1 MPPRKVLIVDD
12 SKLLHRMFEM
22 MLRQYPLVHAYDGKE
37 ALERLAENGDVD
49 LVLLDMNMPRM
60 NGLELLEAMKV
71 DARFK
76 KIPVVLVTTEGSEE
90 QTQRGLDAGAAAY
103 VKKPFRNEELI
114 AEGFALIFWNA
125 DGTQGEIAPGQGLS
139 QDSSGFYAAG
149 KYAGGDPAV
158 DATLTD
164 GVLRMG
170 PIDGSEAVA
179 VVPLTVQ
186 GAVVGALVI
195 LKLFEHKAKLRPEDR
210 ELLDLL
216 AAHAASALFAAR
228 VYHQTDRKLKTLESL
243 IQLVKRG

>member
-60 NGLELLEAMKV
+60 NGLELLQAMKG

-114 AEGFALIFWNA
+114 AVVQRLTG
-125 DGTQGEIAPGQGLS
+125 
-139 QDSSGFYAAG
+139 AA
-149 KYAGGDPAV
+149 A
-158 DATLTD
+158 
-164 GVLRMG
+164 
-170 PIDGSEAVA
+170 
-179 VVPLTVQ
+179 
-186 GAVVGALVI
+186 
-195 LKLFEHKAKLRPEDR
+195 
-210 ELLDLL
+210 
-216 AAHAASALFAAR
+216 
-228 VYHQTDRKLKTLESL
+228 
-243 IQLVKRG
+243 